1 MPWEEWR
8 LRPGPVLEADC
19 DALADSAVKPL
30 IDNASRQQ
38 NLDAKLLRAVMEQE
52 SGFRPC
58 AISSRGAQ
66 GLMQL
71 MPGTA
76 EQFHVTDPFDPKQN
90 IDAGARYLKQLLDQ
104 YKGDISLA
112 LAAYNAGPAS
122 TDSSGG
128 MPDIPETKAYVNAIL
143 QRIGATKQ

>member
-8 LRPGPVLEADC
+8 LQPSPALEADC
-19 DALADSAVKPL
+19 DALADSTVKPL
-30 IDNASRQQ
+30 IEGAARQQ
-38 NLDAKLLRAVMEQE
+38 NVDAKLLRAVMEQE

-76 EQFHVTDPFDPKQN
+76 ERFHVTDPFDPKQN
-90 IDAGARYLKQLLDQ
+90 IDAGAKYLKQLLDQ
-104 YKGDISLA
+104 YKGDTSLA

-122 TDSSGG
+122 TDTSSGI
-128 MPDIPETKAYVNAIL
+128 PDIPETKAYVDAIL
-143 QRIGATKQ
+143 RRIDAAKQ